1 MNETVEKM
9 CPQCRSKTNHD
20 KDGTC
25 LQCVARNQWVGS
37 SMAWCGEWL
46 EPYSEREEGKNGKR
60 IIRIN

>member
-46 EPYSEREEGKNGKR
+46 EPYSEREEGKNG
-60 IIRIN
+60 